1 MRAEQHVRK
10 LREERPELLGEKMV
24 KEAVRGAET
33 GVRSIK
39 VGMACDW
46 GTGDLRVGGWEG
58 PVWDK
63 AQEQEEAE
71 RESKEVGAWECL
83 PVGEE
88 RQHTMENAT
97 SQEAEEA
104 VKTVRAMVDYGASQ
118 SILVSGE
125 SGAGKTETTKLIMQ
139 YLAYMGGRASSD
151 GRTIESQVLEVRAP
165 LPCHF
170 SLLQVESVAGGLWE
184 CQDCPQQQLQA
195 SSLLHIT
202 RHPSLHPPSP
212 LPAHLLSRPPIH
224 SSLTFNTSLSSYFP
238 PFSRFPSLLPRFSS
252 LSSPSSPPLPPPPP
266 STSRFGKFVE
276 IQFDRAGRIS
286 GAAVRTYLLERSRVV
301 QITDPERNY
310 HAFYQVCCGASEEE
324 RARLKLG
331 AAETYHY
338 LNQSNCYEIPGKD
351 SNAVEYQ
358 KTRRAMEVVGLTLDE
373 QESIFRVVAAILHL
387 GNITFKAGTAA
398 DSSKLHGDKSKFHL
412 EAVAEL
418 LRCEKKKLRE
428 SLLTRTLVTRDGNI
442 KKDLDPAAAVVSR
455 DTLAKTIYSRLFDWL
470 VDKVNK
476 SIGQDPDCASIVG
489 VLDIYGFETFQFN
502 SFEQFCINLANEK
515 LQQHFNQH
523 VFKAEQEEYER
534 EEINWSYIEFVDNQD
549 VLELIEKKPMGIIS
563 LLDEQCMFPKSNAET
578 FATKLYQT
586 CAQHPRFEK
595 PKLSQTDFTINHY
608 AGQVTYQSDLF
619 LDKNKDYVVAEHQ
632 DLLGNSK
639 DPFVVSLFP
648 PSAGGEKAKTKFTS
662 LGSSFKQQL
671 AELMASLG
679 TTEPHYVR
687 CVKPNSKNRP
697 GAFENQNVI
706 QQLRCGGVLE
716 AIRISCAGYPTRR
729 SFDEFL
735 SRFSMLAPDILLDS
749 SYEDNKSAA
758 KAMLE
763 KLGLTNFQV
772 GKTKVFLRAG
782 QMAMLDAMRTQH
794 LNSAVRVIQ
803 RYTRCWLQR
812 RRFLA
817 LRKAAV
823 KAQALWRGK
832 AARKEYERRRR
843 EAAAVRIQKHYRA
856 HLALCQYARVQR
868 AVLTLQAGARGMFA
882 RSEARSRRRNLAAT
896 RIQTRYRGHR
906 ERRAYKKLR
915 AAAVVLQCTWRGRA
929 ARLHLKRL
937 KHEAKQTGA
946 LQAAKTRLEKQCE
959 ELTWRLQLEKRMRSD
974 LEEAKSAEIARLQ
987 QEMEQLKT
995 DLHTATTQVDH
1006 LQAQL
1011 RAGGGGGGGATAGG
1025 VAGGEAT
1032 RIGRSASGTH
1042 TAPSSAAASPVL
1054 MASRSG
1060 RDMVSPPQPGKH
1072 GAGGARAV
1080 DLLLPAAA
1088 GAGAGGGGGGASAGP
1103 SSPAAR
1109 PAFSHPLSRISSARL
1124 SGSSPSGRMDHGAA
1138 VGNGGTAVDGAA
1150 GPWEGEGAA
1159 AGEGGVVEGGMNG
1172 VVVDAA
1178 VVAAAAQA
1186 SAAMLENEK
1195 LKEALEASDSRAAAM
1210 EEVIARREERIREL
1224 EDDVLTLKGECG
1236 RLQEHLQGM
1245 EREFQV
1251 LRRQSLS
1258 MATATANGAA
1268 PGGLHAPQR
1277 APSGRLSSALF
1288 GMAAHGTAVAPS
1300 PPPVG
1305 LPAAREAANKVAAS
1319 QEAEMKRHHVLAER
1333 QQADQDAVLQF
1344 VVSDLGFDN
1353 NRPVAACVLYRALLH
1368 WRSFDAEQTNVFDRI
1383 IQTMSVAV
1391 DTHDSTGTTSNSAD
1405 RLAFWLSNA
1414 SALLHLLHRS
1424 FRPGGASQSQMQAQ
1438 RRRQQQA
1445 ATSLFGRMT
1454 QSFRGP
1460 VAAAQDE
1467 ASAVQA
1473 DGLQAVDPKFPA
1485 LLFKQQ
1491 LTAFVEKVYSTIRD
1505 NLKKDISQMLV
1516 ACIQASRSFRPGVM
1530 TRQQQRGQAADAR
1543 TAAQSQAA
1551 AAPGVAQ
1558 WSGIIARLTE
1568 LLNTLK
1574 ANHVPAFLVR
1584 KLFSQIFAYI
1594 NVQLFNSLLLRRECC
1609 SFSNGE
1615 YVKAGLAELER
1626 WIYEATDEYAGSAWE
1641 ELRFIRQAVGFLVI
1655 HQKPKKSLEDISSDL
1670 CPALS
1675 MQQLYRI
1682 STMYRDDKYGTHSVA
1697 PAVINAMRVKST
1709 EESALNGTN
1718 SFLLDDDSSVPFA
1731 VDDIC
1736 KELPNLSLNGLH
1748 MPPHLRDSG
1757 PFHFLFS

>member
-1 MRAEQHVRK
+1 MAPSVVVVGSHVWVEDPDDAWVDAVVTAVEKKKVTVSYKGREAVVRLKHCHARDEDAPSCGVDDMTKLSYLHEPGVLHNLFLRYSIDEIYTYTGSILIAINPFCALPHLYDEHMMEQYKGTR
-10 LREERPELLGEKMV
+10 LGELSPHV
-24 KEAVRGAET
+24 FAIAEAAY
-33 GVRSIK
+33 
-39 VGMACDW
+39 
-46 GTGDLRVGGWEG
+46 
-58 PVWDK
+58 
-63 AQEQEEAE
+63 
-71 RESKEVGAWECL
+71 
-83 PVGEE
+83 
-88 RQHTMENAT
+88 
-97 SQEAEEA
+97 
-104 VKTVRAMVDYGASQ
+104 RAMVDYGASQ

-151 GRTIESQVLEVRAP
+151 GRTIESQVLESNPLLEAFGNAKTVRNNN
-165 LPCHF
+165 
-170 SLLQVESVAGGLWE
+170 S
-184 CQDCPQQQLQA
+184 
-195 SSLLHIT
+195 
-202 RHPSLHPPSP
+202 
-212 LPAHLLSRPPIH
+212 
-224 SSLTFNTSLSSYFP
+224 
-238 PFSRFPSLLPRFSS
+238 
-252 LSSPSSPPLPPPPP
+252 
-266 STSRFGKFVE
+266 SRFGKFVE

-301 QITDPERNY
+301 QIADPERNY
-310 HAFYQVCCGASEEE
+310 HAFYQLCCGASEEE

-373 QESIFRVVAAILHL
+373 QEAIFRVVAAILHL

-476 SIGQDPDCASIVG
+476 SIGQDPACASIIG

-534 EEINWSYIEFVDNQD
+534 EEIDWSYIEFVDNQD

-563 LLDEQCMFPKSNAET
+563 LLDEQCMFPKSCAET
-578 FATKLYQT
+578 FATKLYQS
-586 CAQHPRFEK
+586 CAAHPRFEK

-608 AGQVTYQSDLF
+608 AGQVTYQCDLF

-639 DPFVVSLFP
+639 DAFVVSLFP

-706 QQLRCGGVLE
+706 QQLRCG
-716 AIRISCAGYPTRR
+716 
-729 SFDEFL
+729 
-735 SRFSMLAPDILLDS
+735 SRA

-772 GKTKVFLRAG
+772 GKSKVFLRAG
-782 QMAMLDAMRTQH
+782 QMAMLDAMRTQK
-794 LNSAVRVIQ
+794 LNAAVRVIQ
-803 RYTRCWLQR
+803 RFMRCWLQR

-832 AARKEYERRRR
+832 AARQEFERRRR
-843 EAAAVRIQKHYRA
+843 ETAAVRIQKVYRGC
-856 HLALCQYARVQR
+856 LARRQYARVQQ
-868 AVLTLQAGARGMFA
+868 AVLALQAGARGMFA
-882 RSEARSRRRNLAAT
+882 RSEARSRRRHLAAT
-896 RIQTRYRGHR
+896 RIQMRYRGHR
-906 ERRAYKKLR
+906 ERRAYAKLR
-915 AAAVVLQCTWRGRA
+915 RSAVVLQCTWRGRA

-974 LEEAKSAEIARLQ
+974 LEESKSVEMARVQ
-987 QEMEQLKT
+987 QEMEQLRAELR
-995 DLHTATTQVDH
+995 DAHTQVDH
-1006 LQAQL
+1006 LHAQL
-1011 RAGGGGGGGATAGG
+1011 RAGGGAPTPGRAT
-1025 VAGGEAT
+1025 GEGT

-1054 MASRSG
+1054 MPSRSG
-1060 RDMVSPPQPGKH
+1060 KDMASPPPTGKH
-1072 GAGGARAV
+1072 AGIKPV
-1080 DLLLPAAA
+1080 DVALPMLPAAA
-1088 GAGAGGGGGGASAGP
+1088 AAAP
-1103 SSPAAR
+1103 SSPAAL
-1109 PAFSHPLSRISSARL
+1109 PALTHPLARPSSGRL
-1124 SGSSPSGRMDHGAA
+1124 SGSALTERVEEGAGAA
-1138 VGNGGTAVDGAA
+1138 VGSAGSAADGTVGA
-1150 GPWEGEGAA
+1150 WEGEGAVREGA
-1159 AGEGGVVEGGMNG
+1159 AEGG
-1172 VVVDAA
+1172 
-1178 VVAAAAQA
+1178 AAAQV
-1186 SAAMLENEK
+1186 SAAVLENEK

-1210 EEVIARREERIREL
+1210 EEAIVSKDERIRGL
-1224 EDDVLTLKGECG
+1224 EDHVSTLKDECN
-1236 RLQEHLQGM
+1236 RLREHIQGM

-1258 MATATANGAA
+1258 MATATAATTAPLQHAA
-1268 PGGLHAPQR
+1268 HR
-1277 APSGRLSSALF
+1277 APAGRLSSALF
-1288 GMAAHGTAVAPS
+1288 GASHTSVAPS

-1305 LPAAREAANKVAAS
+1305 LPAAREAASKVAAT
-1319 QEAEMKRHHVLAER
+1319 QEAEMKRHHILAER

-1383 IQTMSVAV
+1383 IQTMSAAV
-1391 DTHDSTGTTSNSAD
+1391 DANDSATSTNAD

-1424 FRPGGASQSQMQAQ
+1424 FRSGGASGSQMQAQ

-1460 VAAAQDE
+1460 VPPSLDDW
-1467 ASAVQA
+1467 SAVQA
-1473 DGLQAVDPKFPA
+1473 DGLQAVDAKFPA

-1491 LTAFVEKVYSTIRD
+1491 LTAFVEKVYSSIRD
-1505 NLKKDISQMLV
+1505 SLKKDISQMLV

-1543 TAAQSQAA
+1543 TSPQSQAA
-1551 AAPGVAQ
+1551 APVVAQ
-1558 WSGIIARLTE
+1558 WSGIIAQLTE

-1626 WIYEATDEYAGSAWE
+1626 WIFEATDEYAGSAWE

-1697 PAVINAMRVKST
+1697 PAVINAMRMRSS
-1709 EESALNGTN
+1709 EESTLNGTN

-1736 KELPNLSLNGLH
+1736 KELPNLSLTGLH

-1757 PFHFLFS
+1757 PFHYLFS

>member
-1 MRAEQHVRK
+1 
-10 LREERPELLGEKMV
+10 
-24 KEAVRGAET
+24 
-33 GVRSIK
+33 
-39 VGMACDW
+39 
-46 GTGDLRVGGWEG
+46 
-58 PVWDK
+58 
-63 AQEQEEAE
+63 
-71 RESKEVGAWECL
+71 
-83 PVGEE
+83 
-88 RQHTMENAT
+88 
-97 SQEAEEA
+97 
-104 VKTVRAMVDYGASQ
+104 
-118 SILVSGE
+118 
-125 SGAGKTETTKLIMQ
+125 
-139 YLAYMGGRASSD
+139 
-151 GRTIESQVLEVRAP
+151 
-165 LPCHF
+165 
-170 SLLQVESVAGGLWE
+170 
-184 CQDCPQQQLQA
+184 
-195 SSLLHIT
+195 
-202 RHPSLHPPSP
+202 
-212 LPAHLLSRPPIH
+212 
-224 SSLTFNTSLSSYFP
+224 
-238 PFSRFPSLLPRFSS
+238 
-252 LSSPSSPPLPPPPP
+252 
-266 STSRFGKFVE
+266 
-276 IQFDRAGRIS
+276 
-286 GAAVRTYLLERSRVV
+286 
-301 QITDPERNY
+301 
-310 HAFYQVCCGASEEE
+310 
-324 RARLKLG
+324 
-331 AAETYHY
+331 
-338 LNQSNCYEIPGKD
+338 
-351 SNAVEYQ
+351 
-358 KTRRAMEVVGLTLDE
+358 
-373 QESIFRVVAAILHL
+373 
-387 GNITFKAGTAA
+387 
-398 DSSKLHGDKSKFHL
+398 
-412 EAVAEL
+412 
-418 LRCEKKKLRE
+418 
-428 SLLTRTLVTRDGNI
+428 
-442 KKDLDPAAAVVSR
+442 
-455 DTLAKTIYSRLFDWL
+455 
-470 VDKVNK
+470 
-476 SIGQDPDCASIVG
+476 
-489 VLDIYGFETFQFN
+489 
-502 SFEQFCINLANEK
+502 
-515 LQQHFNQH
+515 
-523 VFKAEQEEYER
+523 
-534 EEINWSYIEFVDNQD
+534 
-549 VLELIEKKPMGIIS
+549 
-563 LLDEQCMFPKSNAET
+563 
-578 FATKLYQT
+578 
-586 CAQHPRFEK
+586 
-595 PKLSQTDFTINHY
+595 
-608 AGQVTYQSDLF
+608 
-619 LDKNKDYVVAEHQ
+619 
-632 DLLGNSK
+632 
-639 DPFVVSLFP
+639 
-648 PSAGGEKAKTKFTS
+648 
-662 LGSSFKQQL
+662 
-671 AELMASLG
+671 
-679 TTEPHYVR
+679 
-687 CVKPNSKNRP
+687 
-697 GAFENQNVI
+697 
-706 QQLRCGGVLE
+706 
-716 AIRISCAGYPTRR
+716 
-729 SFDEFL
+729 
-735 SRFSMLAPDILLDS
+735 
-749 SYEDNKSAA
+749 
-758 KAMLE
+758 
-763 KLGLTNFQV
+763 
-772 GKTKVFLRAG
+772 
-782 QMAMLDAMRTQH
+782 MAMLDAMRTQH
-794 LNSAVRVIQ
+794 LNAAVRVIQ

-915 AAAVVLQCTWRGRA
+915 AAAVVMQCTWRGRA

-974 LEEAKSAEIARLQ
+974 LEESKSAEIARLQ

-995 DLHTATTQVDH
+995 DLQTATTQVDQ

-1011 RAGGGGGGGATAGG
+1011 RAGGGGSGGGGGGGGGGATAGG
-1025 VAGGEAT
+1025 VAGGEAA

-1072 GAGGARAV
+1072 GAGARAV
-1080 DLLLPAAA
+1080 DLLLPPAAAA
-1088 GAGAGGGGGGASAGP
+1088 GAAGGAAAGGAAGGAAAGGAAGGAAAGGAAGGAAAGGAAGGGGGGASAGP

-1124 SGSSPSGRMDHGAA
+1124 SGSSPSGRMDHGATM
-1138 VGNGGTAVDGAA
+1138 GNAGSVVDGAA
-1150 GPWEGEGAA
+1150 SPWENEGAA
-1159 AGEGGVVEGGMNG
+1159 AGEGGMNG
-1172 VVVDAA
+1172 VMVDAG

-1224 EDDVLTLKGECG
+1224 EDDVVTLKGECG

-1288 GMAAHGTAVAPS
+1288 GMAAHGGAAVAPS

-1391 DTHDSTGTTSNSAD
+1391 DTHDSAGATSNSAD

-1530 TRQQQRGQAADAR
+1530 TRQQQRGQPADAR
-1543 TAAQSQAA
+1543 TAAQNQA

-1568 LLNTLK
+1568 LVNTLK
-1574 ANHVPAFLVR
+1574 ANHVPAFLVS